1 MKRNLKNINHWVAEV
16 RKIAFESKRC
26 LGLDGKVMN
35 EEQIAWLFTKSM
47 LESSFKA
54 GLTPQEAFED
64 EMEEWA
70 NNQDGE

>member
-16 RKIAFESKRC
+16 RRIAFESKRC
-26 LGLDGKVMN
+26 FGLDGEPMDQ
-35 EEQIAWLFTKSM
+35 EQINWVFSKSS
-47 LESSFKA
+47 LENSFKN
-54 GLTPQEAFED
+54 GDTPQEAFED